1 MELILELISRAP
13 RAAVEESLVD
23 ATELMEKHAWEA
35 LRQTVAVKAR
45 NHAGT
50 LPYHLLA
57 RACRV
62 PLHHCC
68 RCLNQNKA
76 HQQALLG

>member
-1 MELILELISRAP
+1 M
-13 RAAVEESLVD
+13 D

-57 RACRV
+57 RTYRV
-62 PLHHCC
+62 FLHHCC
-68 RCLNQNKA
+68 RCLFKTKLINKPS
-76 HQQALLG
+76 LGNG